1 LAAKQIAAIDADDV
15 GMMSANQFIAL
26 KQTQLRALTTG
37 QVGKLDSA
45 KVLTITAKNI
55 ASLSYLQI
63 QHFSDEVVTNLSGQQ
78 LGALTKQQIATGLD
92 GRKIGLLSA
101 DQVKG
106 FNKVQIQA
114 LTYPQVAAL
123 SVEDLMALSNTQLTA
138 FKLDQISNFTN
149 AQITWVHDNKIDAG
163 FTKGQLNKIN
173 ERYAANPPPPP
184 PPAYTLGQA
193 VIDLGEGNGKLIA
206 PVQVEGKWYYF
217 WDRSGNGDSNGA
229 DSTTHHVLNEI
240 FGSTLE
246 QVTNS
251 SASTLI
257 TAASGSGTTD
267 ITRYAIINGV
277 KLALATANGGTPYP
291 QPINGYQNSTAYTD
305 AGATSN
311 GTTSSFN
318 ELLAIWDAYNGTG
331 VNQNGINGVPP
342 GWSGL
347 PYWSATPSA
356 AGHAYIYLNGGF
368 PVGGGDQESYNVAL
382 QVLPPT

>member
-1 LAAKQIAAIDADDV
+1 
-15 GMMSANQFIAL
+15 
-26 KQTQLRALTTG
+26 
-37 QVGKLDSA
+37 
-45 KVLTITAKNI
+45 
-55 ASLSYLQI
+55 
-63 QHFSDEVVTNLSGQQ
+63 LSGQQ

-92 GRKIGLLSA
+92 GRKIGLLST
-101 DQVKG
+101 DQVKS

-114 LTYPQVAAL
+114 LTKPEVAAL
-123 SVEDLMALSNTQLTA
+123 SVADLTALTNTQLTA
-138 FKLDQISNFTN
+138 FRVDQLASFTN
-149 AQITWVHDNKIDAG
+149 AQITWVHENKLDAG
-163 FTKGQLNKIN
+163 FAKGLLNKIN
-173 ERYAANPPPPP
+173 ERYAAIPQPT
-184 PPAYTLGQA
+184 YTLGQA
-193 VIDLGEGNGKLIA
+193 VIDLGNYGKLIA

-217 WDRSGNGDSNGA
+217 WDRSGDGTIANTGVLNGGG

-251 SASTLI
+251 SASSLI
-257 TAASGSGTTD
+257 TAASGTGTTD
-267 ITRYAIINGV
+267 TTRYAIINGV

-291 QPINGYQNSTAYTD
+291 RPINGYQNSTAYTD

-331 VNQNGINGVPP
+331 VNQEDINGVPS
-342 GWSGL
+342 GWPGL

-368 PVGGGDQESYNVAL
+368 PVGGGDQESYNVVL